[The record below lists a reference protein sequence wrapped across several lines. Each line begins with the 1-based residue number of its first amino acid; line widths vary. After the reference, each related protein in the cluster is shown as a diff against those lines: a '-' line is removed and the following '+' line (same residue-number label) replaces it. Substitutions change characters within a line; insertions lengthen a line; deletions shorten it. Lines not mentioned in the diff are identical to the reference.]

1 MNTDYLKQRVEALEA
16 ENKKLSGELEFYK
29 ARIENLEQEIKQ
41 ILFI

>member
-16 ENKKLSGELEFYK
+16 NNKKLSGELEFYK
-29 ARIENLEQEIKQ
+29 ARIEILEQEIKQ

>member
-1 MNTDYLKQRVEALEA
+1 MNTDFLKQRVEALEA
-16 ENKKLSGELEFYK
+16 ENKKLSSELEFYK